1 MNNIDLKKEVM
12 KLVDSNSICYVLGYL
27 MSETTNLDKDKCLEF
42 INKIV
47 ERKLNE
53 AGKDFVSMSNNK
65 YNLDE
70 LSNEDLL
77 KDNDK
82 IIKG

>member
-1 MNNIDLKKEVM
+1 MKKVDIKEKVLSDLE
-12 KLVDSNSICYVLGYL
+12 NSGLYYLLGY
-27 MSETTNLDKDKCLEF
+27 MMHKTTKLDKDKCLEYVKVICDKK
-42 INKIV
+42 INEV
-47 ERKLNE
+47 GE
-53 AGKDFVSMSNNK
+53 DFVRLSNNSHK
-65 YNLDE
+65 LSD